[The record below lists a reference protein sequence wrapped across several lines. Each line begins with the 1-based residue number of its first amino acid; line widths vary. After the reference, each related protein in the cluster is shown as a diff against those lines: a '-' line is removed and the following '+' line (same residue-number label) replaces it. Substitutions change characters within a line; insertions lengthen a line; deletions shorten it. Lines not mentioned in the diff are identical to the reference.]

1 MKMTTRK
8 DIEQVLW
15 NACDS
20 FRGKIDSSR
29 YKDYI
34 LSMLFVKYLSDV
46 SKERREGYIKQ
57 YGGDMRRGERAMS
70 RGRFA
75 MDEQSTFDY
84 LYANR
89 NDAEIGQ
96 KINVAL
102 NHIEEHNSGKLR
114 NVFRA
119 IDFNSQVDF
128 GEPKEKNAT
137 LRNLLEDFNGLDLR
151 PSQLGSADIIG
162 DAYEYMIAMFASD
175 AGKKG
180 GEFFTPSQVS
190 ELVASLVQPKEND
203 RIYDPT
209 CGSGGLLLKA
219 YKKVPSG
226 KVAIYGQELNAQTWA
241 LCTMNMFLHGV
252 DDARIWQGDTLS
264 NPQNVEDDNLMK
276 FQVVVANPPFSLD
289 KWDSGF
295 LSEAEADSKG
305 KKKMSAELDQY
316 HRFDWGVP
324 PTSKGDY
331 AFVLHMLSS
340 LDAENGRM
348 AVVLP
353 HGVLFRGAS
362 EGKIRRQLVEMNLL
376 DAVIGFPANLF
387 YGTGIPACIL
397 VFRKNRTYRDVL
409 FIDAS
414 GDGNFEKG
422 KNQNILRDSDIT
434 RIVNAYQAR
443 QNEDKYSYVASFD
456 EIKENDFNLNIPR
469 YVDTF
474 EEEELVDIDEVQK
487 NIASIE
493 AELAEVQAKMVEY
506 LRELGGIRLCLEAL
520 SILMKTNF
528 IPING
533 KLMAK
538 TMYNPKQYPRKKL
551 QVFQLL

>member
-1 MKMTTRK
+1 MTTRN
-8 DIEQVLW
+8 DIERVLW
-15 NACDS
+15 SACDS

-34 LSMLFVKYLSDV
+34 LSMLFVKFLSDV
-46 SKERREGYIKQ
+46 SKEKRAHYLEQYDGDERRV
-57 YGGDMRRGERAMS
+57 ERAMS
-70 RGRFA
+70 RERFT
-75 MDEQSTFDY
+75 MDADSTFDY
-84 LYANR
+84 LYEHRTDN
-89 NDAEIGQ
+89 EIGQ

-102 NHIEEHNSGKLR
+102 SHIEERNSAKLR

-128 GEPKEKNAT
+128 GDVKAKNAT
-137 LRNLLEDFNGLDLR
+137 LRNLLEDFHGLDLR

-162 DAYEYMIAMFASD
+162 DAYEYMIANFASD

-190 ELVASLVQPKEND
+190 ELVAQLVKPREND

-219 YKKVPSG
+219 YRKVPSG

-264 NPQNVEDDNLMK
+264 NPQNIEDDALMK
-276 FQVVVANPPFSLD
+276 FQCVVANPPFSLD

-295 LSEAEADSKG
+295 LSDAAVDAKG
-305 KKKMSAELDQY
+305 KKQEKMKAELDPWK
-316 HRFDWGVP
+316 RFDWGVP
-324 PTSKGDY
+324 PASKGDY

-348 AVVLP
+348 AIVLP

-362 EGKIRRQLVEMNLL
+362 EGKIRRQLVELNLL
-376 DAVIGFPANLF
+376 DAVIGLPANLF

-397 VFRKNRTYRDVL
+397 VFKKNRTRRDVL

-414 GDGNFEKG
+414 GEDNYEKD
-422 KNQNILRDSDIT
+422 KNQNRLRDSDIA
-434 RIVNAYQAR
+434 RIVSAYEAR
-443 QNEDKYSYVASFD
+443 EDREKFSHVATFD

-469 YVDTF
+469 YVDTS
-474 EEEELVDIDEVQK
+474 EEEEQIDLEEVK
-487 NIASIE
+487 RNIAGIE
-493 AELAEVQAKMVEY
+493 AELKDVQAQMAKYME
-506 LRELGGIRLCLEAL
+506 ELGL
-520 SILMKTNF
+520 
-528 IPING
+528 
-533 KLMAK
+533 
-538 TMYNPKQYPRKKL
+538 
-551 QVFQLL
+551 

>member
-1 MKMTTRK
+1 MTTRN
-8 DIEQVLW
+8 DIERVLW
-15 NACDS
+15 KACDS

-46 SKERREGYIKQ
+46 SNERREGYIKQ
-57 YGGDMRRGERAMS
+57 YDRDMRRVERAMS
-70 RGRFA
+70 RERFA

-219 YKKVPSG
+219 YKKVLSG

-252 DDARIWQGDTLS
+252 EFDKFDIACEDTLT
-264 NPQNVEDDNLMK
+264 NPQHWDDEPFELICTNPPYSIKWAGDDNPLLI
-276 FQVVVANPPFSLD
+276 NDPRFSP
-289 KWDSGF
+289 
-295 LSEAEADSKG
+295 A
-305 KKKMSAELDQY
+305 
-316 HRFDWGVP
+316 
-324 PTSKGDY
+324 
-331 AFVLHMLSS
+331 
-340 LDAENGRM
+340 
-348 AVVLP
+348 
-353 HGVLFRGAS
+353 GVLAPKSKAAIVCFPGIMYRGGA
-362 EGKIRRQLVEMNLL
+362 EKKIRQYLIDNGYVDCVIQLP
-376 DAVIGFPANLF
+376 DNLF
-387 YGTGIPACIL
+387 FGTTIATNIL
-397 VFRKNRTYRDVL
+397 ILRRGKSDSTTL

-414 GDGNFEKG
+414 KECVKVTNSNKLTQDNIEHIVQLFTERKDVPHVAHLAAYEEIVEQDYNLSVSTYVEAEDIREKVDIV
-422 KNQNILRDSDIT
+422 KLNAEIKDIVAREQMLRDEI
-434 RIVNAYQAR
+434 
-443 QNEDKYSYVASFD
+443 DKIIA
-456 EIKENDFNLNIPR
+456 EIE
-469 YVDTF
+469 
-474 EEEELVDIDEVQK
+474 
-487 NIASIE
+487 
-493 AELAEVQAKMVEY
+493 
-506 LRELGGIRLCLEAL
+506 G
-520 SILMKTNF
+520 
-528 IPING
+528 
-533 KLMAK
+533 
-538 TMYNPKQYPRKKL
+538 
-551 QVFQLL
+551 

>member
-1 MKMTTRK
+1 MTTRN
-8 DIEQVLW
+8 DIERVLW
-15 NACDS
+15 SACDS

-34 LSMLFVKYLSDV
+34 LSMLFVKFLSDV
-46 SKERREGYIKQ
+46 SKEKRAHYLEQYDGDQRRV
-57 YGGDMRRGERAMS
+57 ERAMS
-70 RGRFA
+70 RERFT
-75 MDEQSTFDY
+75 MDADSTFDY
-84 LYANR
+84 LYEHR
-89 NDAEIGQ
+89 NDNEIGQ

-102 NHIEEHNSGKLR
+102 SHIEERNSAKLR

-128 GEPKEKNAT
+128 GDVKAKNAT
-137 LRNLLEDFNGLDLR
+137 LRNLLEDFQGLDLR

-162 DAYEYMIAMFASD
+162 DAYEYMIANFASD

-190 ELVASLVQPKEND
+190 ELVAQLVKPREND

-219 YKKVPSG
+219 YRKVPSG

-264 NPQNVEDDNLMK
+264 NPQNIEDDALMK
-276 FQVVVANPPFSLD
+276 FQCVVANPPFSLD

-295 LSEAEADSKG
+295 LSDAAVDAKG
-305 KKKMSAELDQY
+305 KKQEKMKAELDPWK
-316 HRFDWGVP
+316 RFDWGVP
-324 PTSKGDY
+324 PASKGDY

-340 LDAENGRM
+340 LDAESGRM
-348 AVVLP
+348 AIVLP

-362 EGKIRRQLVEMNLL
+362 EGKIRRQLVELNLL
-376 DAVIGFPANLF
+376 DAVIGLPANLF

-397 VFRKNRTYRDVL
+397 VFKKNRTRRDVL

-414 GDGNFEKG
+414 GEGNYEKD
-422 KNQNILRDSDIT
+422 KNQNRLRDSDIA
-434 RIVNAYQAR
+434 RIVSAYEAR
-443 QNEDKYSYVASFD
+443 EDREKFSHVATFD

-469 YVDTF
+469 YVDTS
-474 EEEELVDIDEVQK
+474 EEEEQIDLEEVK
-487 NIASIE
+487 RNIAGIE
-493 AELAEVQAKMVEY
+493 AELKDVQAQMAKYME
-506 LRELGGIRLCLEAL
+506 ELGL
-520 SILMKTNF
+520 
-528 IPING
+528 
-533 KLMAK
+533 
-538 TMYNPKQYPRKKL
+538 
-551 QVFQLL
+551 

>member
-1 MKMTTRK
+1 MTNRS
-8 DIEQVLW
+8 DIERVLW

-46 SKERREGYIKQ
+46 CKEKRAQHMETYH
-57 YGGDMRRGERAMS
+57 GDLKRVERAMA
-70 RGRFA
+70 RERF
-75 MDEQSTFDY
+75 MLDEDSTFDY
-84 LYANR
+84 LYKNR
-89 NDAEIGQ
+89 NDNEIGQ

-102 NHIEEHNSGKLR
+102 SHIEEHNSGKLR

-128 GEPKEKNAT
+128 GDAKTKNTT
-137 LRNLLEDFNGLDLR
+137 LRNLLTDFNTLNLS
-151 PSQLGSADIIG
+151 PSELSSADIIG
-162 DAYEYMIAMFASD
+162 DAYEYMIANFASD

-190 ELVASLVQPKEND
+190 ELVASLVEPQEND

-219 YKKVPSG
+219 YKQVESG

-241 LCTMNMFLHGV
+241 LCSMNMFLHEV
-252 DDARIWQGDTLS
+252 DDAKIWQGDTLA
-264 NPQNVEDDNLMK
+264 NPQNIEDDQLMK

-295 LSEAEADSKG
+295 LADVGVDAKG
-305 KKKMSAELDQY
+305 KKLSKMTASMDPCK
-316 HRFDWGVP
+316 RFDWGVP
-324 PTSKGDY
+324 PSSKGDY
-331 AFVLHMLSS
+331 AFVLHMLNS

-362 EGKIRRQLVEMNLL
+362 EGKIRKQLVDLNLL
-376 DAVIGFPANLF
+376 DAVIGLPANLF

-397 VFRKNRTYRDVL
+397 VFKKNRSRQDVL

-414 GDGNFEKG
+414 GEGNFQKD
-422 KNQNILRDSDIT
+422 KNQNTLRDSDIA
-434 RIVNAYQAR
+434 RIVGTYKAR
-443 QNEDKYSYVASFD
+443 ENVDKYAYVASRD
-456 EIKENDFNLNIPR
+456 EIKENDYNLNIPR

-474 EEEELVDIDEVQK
+474 EEEELVDIDEVKQS
-487 NIASIE
+487 IAAIE
-493 AELAEVQAKMVEY
+493 SELADVQAQMAKYME
-506 LRELGGIRLCLEAL
+506 ELGL
-520 SILMKTNF
+520 
-528 IPING
+528 
-533 KLMAK
+533 
-538 TMYNPKQYPRKKL
+538 
-551 QVFQLL
+551 

>member
-1 MKMTTRK
+1 MTTK
-8 DIEQVLW
+8 NDIERVLW
-15 NACDS
+15 SACDS

-34 LSMLFVKYLSDV
+34 LSMLFVKYLSDI
-46 SKERREGYIKQ
+46 SKEKREDYMNQYSGDIRRV
-57 YGGDMRRGERAMS
+57 ERAMS
-70 RGRFA
+70 RERFTLEA
-75 MDEQSTFDY
+75 DSTFDY
-84 LYANR
+84 LYDNR
-89 NDAEIGQ
+89 NDSEIGQ

-102 NHIEEHNSGKLR
+102 SHIEEHNSGKLR

-128 GEPKEKNAT
+128 GDVKEKNAT

-162 DAYEYMIAMFASD
+162 DAYEYMIANFASD

-190 ELVASLVQPKEND
+190 TLVAALVKPQVND

-219 YKKVPSG
+219 YKRVPGG

-252 DDARIWQGDTLS
+252 DDARIWQGDTLA
-264 NPQNVEDDNLMK
+264 NPQNIENDKLMK
-276 FQVVVANPPFSLD
+276 FQCVVANPPFSLD

-295 LSEAEADSKG
+295 LSNAGLDARG
-305 KKKMSAELDQY
+305 KKQEKMTASLDP
-316 HRFDWGVP
+316 HKRFDWGVP
-324 PTSKGDY
+324 PSSKGDY

-340 LDAENGRM
+340 MDAENGRM
-348 AVVLP
+348 VIVLP

-362 EGKIRRQLVEMNLL
+362 EGKIRKQMIELNLL
-376 DAVIGFPANLF
+376 DAVIGLPANLF

-397 VFRKNRTYRDVL
+397 VFKKNRNRRDVL

-414 GDGNFEKG
+414 GDGNFEKS
-422 KNQNILRDSDIT
+422 KNQNLLRDEDISK
-434 RIVNAYQAR
+434 IVSTYEAR
-443 QNEDKYSYVASFD
+443 ENVDKYCYVASFE
-456 EIKENDFNLNIPR
+456 EIKDNDFNLNIPR

-474 EEEELVDIDEVQK
+474 EEEELVDIDEVK
-487 NIASIE
+487 RNITNIE
-493 AELAEVQAKMVEY
+493 TELAQVQEQMAKY
-506 LRELGGIRLCLEAL
+506 LEELGL
-520 SILMKTNF
+520 
-528 IPING
+528 
-533 KLMAK
+533 
-538 TMYNPKQYPRKKL
+538 
-551 QVFQLL
+551 

>member
-1 MKMTTRK
+1 MKTTK
-8 DIEQVLW
+8 NDVEKVLW
-15 NACDS
+15 KACDS

-46 SKERREGYIKQ
+46 CAETKEKYRQQ
-57 YGGDMRRGERAMS
+57 YSGDEKRVERAMS
-70 RGRFA
+70 REPFVL
-75 MDEQSTFDY
+75 DDNSTFEY

-89 NDAEIGQ
+89 NDSEIGQ

-102 NHIEEHNSGKLR
+102 NNIEEHNSGKLR

-128 GEPKEKNAT
+128 GEKKEKNAT
-137 LRNLLEDFNGLDLR
+137 LKNVLEDFQTLDLR
-151 PSQLGSADIIG
+151 PSMLESNDIIG
-162 DAYEYMIAMFASD
+162 DAYEYMIANFASD

-190 ELVASLVQPKEND
+190 KLVATLVEPKEND

-219 YKKVPSG
+219 YAQAHTT
-226 KVAIYGQELNAQTWA
+226 KVAIYGQEKNMQTWA
-241 LCTMNMFLHGV
+241 LCSMNMFLHGI
-252 DDARIWQGDTLS
+252 DDAKIWQGDTLA
-264 NPQNVEDDNLMK
+264 NPQNLEDDKLMK
-276 FQVVVANPPFSLD
+276 FQCVVANPPFSLD

-295 LSEAEADSKG
+295 LPESTDE
-305 KKKMSAELDQY
+305 KKKAKMSADLDIY

-331 AFVLHMLSS
+331 AFVLHMLNS

-362 EGKIRRQLVEMNLL
+362 EGRIRQQIIEFNLL
-376 DAVIGFPANLF
+376 DAVIGLPANLF
-387 YGTGIPACIL
+387 YGTSIPACVL
-397 VFRKNRTYRDVL
+397 VFKKNRIRKDVL

-414 GDGNFEKG
+414 GDDNFEKG
-422 KNQNILRDSDIT
+422 KNQNILRDSDIKKIVDTYKSYETVEKYAYKAT
-434 RIVNAYQAR
+434 R
-443 QNEDKYSYVASFD
+443 D
-456 EIKENDFNLNIPR
+456 EIKENEYNLNIPR

-474 EEEELVDIDEVQK
+474 EEEELVDIDEVRQ
-487 NIASIE
+487 NIANIE
-493 AELAEVQAKMVEY
+493 AELKVVQSQMDEY
-506 LRELGGIRLCLEAL
+506 LKELGL
-520 SILMKTNF
+520 
-528 IPING
+528 
-533 KLMAK
+533 
-538 TMYNPKQYPRKKL
+538 
-551 QVFQLL
+551 

>member
-1 MKMTTRK
+1 MTTRK
-8 DIEQVLW
+8 EIEQVLW
-15 NACDS
+15 KACDS

-46 SKERREGYIKQ
+46 SKEKREAYIKQ
-57 YGGDMRRGERAMS
+57 YDGDLRRVERAMS
-70 RGRFA
+70 RERFA
-75 MDEQSTFDY
+75 MDEQSTFNF

-89 NDAEIGQ
+89 NDTEIGQ

-114 NVFRA
+114 NVFRS

-128 GEPKEKNAT
+128 GAPKEKNAT
-137 LRNLLEDFNGLDLR
+137 LRNLLEDFHVLDLR

-219 YKKVPSG
+219 YKKVPGG
-226 KVAIYGQELNAQTWA
+226 KAAIYGQEKNQQTWA
-241 LCTMNMFLHGV
+241 LCVMNMFLHSV

-264 NPQNVEDDNLMK
+264 NPQNIENDALMK

-295 LSEAEADSKG
+295 LSEAETDSKG
-305 KKKMSAELDQY
+305 KKKMSAELDSY
-316 HRFDWGVP
+316 HRFNLGVP
-324 PTSKGDY
+324 PASKGDY

-340 LDAENGRM
+340 LDVKNGRM

-376 DAVIGFPANLF
+376 DAVIGLPANLF

-397 VFRKNRTYRDVL
+397 VFKKSRSHRDVL

-422 KNQNILRDSDIT
+422 KSQNILRDCDIDQIINT
-434 RIVNAYQAR
+434 YTAR
-443 QNEDKYSYVASFD
+443 KSINKYSHVASFE

-474 EEEELVDIDEVQK
+474 EEEELVDIDEVK
-487 NIASIE
+487 RNIADIE
-493 AELAEVQAKMVEY
+493 AELAEVQAQMKTY
-506 LRELGGIRLCLEAL
+506 LEELGL
-520 SILMKTNF
+520 
-528 IPING
+528 
-533 KLMAK
+533 
-538 TMYNPKQYPRKKL
+538 
-551 QVFQLL
+551 

>member
-1 MKMTTRK
+1 MTTK
-8 DIEQVLW
+8 NDIERVLW
-15 NACDS
+15 SACDS

-46 SKERREGYIKQ
+46 SKEKREEYQKQ
-57 YGGDMRRGERAMS
+57 YEGDERRIERAMS
-70 RGRFA
+70 RERFT
-75 MDEQSTFDY
+75 MDELSTFDY
-84 LYANR
+84 LYVNR
-89 NDAEIGQ
+89 NDTEIGQ

-102 NHIEEHNSGKLR
+102 SHIEEHNSGKLR

-128 GEPKEKNAT
+128 GDVREKNAT

-151 PSQLGSADIIG
+151 PNQLGSSDIIG
-162 DAYEYMIAMFASD
+162 DAYEYMIANFASD

-190 ELVASLVQPKEND
+190 ELVASLVKPQKND

-226 KVAIYGQELNAQTWA
+226 KVAVYGQELNAQTWA

-252 DDARIWQGDTLS
+252 DDAKIWQGDTLS
-264 NPQNVEDDNLMK
+264 NPQNIEDDKLMK

-295 LSEAEADSKG
+295 LSNAGVDANG
-305 KKKMSAELDQY
+305 KKQEKMTSSLDPWK
-316 HRFDWGVP
+316 RFDWGVP

-331 AFVLHMLSS
+331 AFVLHMLNSM
-340 LDAENGRM
+340 DAESGRM
-348 AVVLP
+348 AIVLP

-362 EGKIRRQLVEMNLL
+362 EGKIRKQIVEFNLL
-376 DAVIGFPANLF
+376 DAVIGLPANLF
-387 YGTGIPACIL
+387 YGTGIPACVL
-397 VFRKNRTYRDVL
+397 VFRKNRTRRDVL

-414 GDGNFEKG
+414 GDENYEKG
-422 KNQNILRDSDIT
+422 KNQNILRDSDIA
-434 RIVNAYQAR
+434 RIVSTYEAR
-443 QNEDKYSYVASFD
+443 EAIDKYSYVASFD

-474 EEEELVDIDEVQK
+474 EEEELVDIDQVKQ
-487 NIASIE
+487 NIANIE
-493 AELAEVQAKMVEY
+493 AELTVVQTQMQKY
-506 LRELGGIRLCLEAL
+506 LEELGL
-520 SILMKTNF
+520 
-528 IPING
+528 
-533 KLMAK
+533 
-538 TMYNPKQYPRKKL
+538 
-551 QVFQLL
+551 

>member
-1 MKMTTRK
+1 MTTK
-8 DIEQVLW
+8 SDIERVLW
-15 NACDS
+15 SACDS

-46 SKERREGYIKQ
+46 SKEKREEYFKQ
-57 YGGDMRRGERAMS
+57 YNGDENRVERAMS
-70 RGRFA
+70 RERFT
-75 MDEQSTFDY
+75 MDELSTFDF
-84 LYANR
+84 LYINR
-89 NDAEIGQ
+89 NDSEIGQ

-102 NHIEEHNSGKLR
+102 SHIEEHNSGKLR

-128 GEPKEKNAT
+128 GEVKEKNST
-137 LRNLLEDFNGLDLR
+137 LRNLLEDFYDLDLS
-151 PSQLGSADIIG
+151 PSSLGSADIIG
-162 DAYEYMIAMFASD
+162 DAYEYMIANFASD

-190 ELVASLVQPKEND
+190 ELVSRLVSPQEND

-219 YKKVPSG
+219 YKKIQNG
-226 KVAIYGQELNAQTWA
+226 KAAVYGQELNSQTWA

-252 DDARIWQGDTLS
+252 DDAKIWQGDTLA
-264 NPQNVEDDNLMK
+264 NPQNIEDDKLMK

-295 LSEAEADSKG
+295 LSNAGLDSRG
-305 KKKMSAELDQY
+305 KKQEKMTASLDQY
-316 HRFDWGVP
+316 KRFDWGVP

-331 AFVLHMLSS
+331 AFILHMLNS

-348 AVVLP
+348 GIVLP

-362 EGKIRRQLVEMNLL
+362 EGKIREQIINFNLL
-376 DAVIGFPANLF
+376 DAVIGLPSNLF
-387 YGTGIPACIL
+387 YGTGIPACVL
-397 VFRKNRTYRDVL
+397 VFKKNRPIRDVL

-414 GDGNFEKG
+414 GDGNYEKG
-422 KNQNILRDSDIT
+422 KNQNILRDSDIN
-434 RIVNAYQAR
+434 RIVSTYEKREAI
-443 QNEDKYSYVASFD
+443 EKYSYIASLE

-474 EEEELVDIDEVQK
+474 EEEEQVDIDTVKANIENIEFELVEVKKQMSK
-487 NIASIE
+487 
-493 AELAEVQAKMVEY
+493 Y
-506 LRELGGIRLCLEAL
+506 LEELGI
-520 SILMKTNF
+520 
-528 IPING
+528 
-533 KLMAK
+533 
-538 TMYNPKQYPRKKL
+538 
-551 QVFQLL
+551 

>member
-1 MKMTTRK
+1 MTTKK

-15 NACDS
+15 KACDS

-46 SKERREGYIKQ
+46 SKEKRDEYLKQ
-57 YGGDMRRGERAMS
+57 YEGDLRRVERAMS
-70 RGRFA
+70 RERFA
-75 MDEQSTFDY
+75 MDQESTFDY
-84 LYANR
+84 LYTNR
-89 NDAEIGQ
+89 NDTEIGQ

-102 NHIEEHNSGKLR
+102 AHIEEHNSGKLR

-128 GEPKEKNAT
+128 GEVKEKNTT

-151 PSQLGSADIIG
+151 HSQLGSADIIG

-190 ELVASLVQPKEND
+190 ELVAALVKPKEND

-264 NPQNVEDDNLMK
+264 NPQNLENDQLMR
-276 FQVVVANPPFSLD
+276 FQVMVANPPFSLD

-295 LSEAEADSKG
+295 LADAAADSKG
-305 KKKMSAELDQY
+305 KKKMSADLDPY
-316 HRFDWGVP
+316 RRFDWGVP
-324 PTSKGDY
+324 PASKGDY

-348 AVVLP
+348 AIVLP

-362 EGKIRRQLVEMNLL
+362 EGKIRRALVEDLNVL
-376 DAVIGFPANLF
+376 DAVIGLPANLF

-397 VFRKNRTYRDVL
+397 VFKKNRTRRDVL

-414 GDGNFEKG
+414 GDRNFEKG
-422 KNQNILRDSDIT
+422 KNQNILRDSDIA
-434 RIVNAYQAR
+434 RIVSAYEDR
-443 QNEDKYSYVASFD
+443 ETIDKYSYQASFE

-474 EEEELVDIDEVQK
+474 EEEELVDIDEVKK

-493 AELAEVQAKMVEY
+493 VELAQVQAKMAKY
-506 LRELGGIRLCLEAL
+506 LEELGL
-520 SILMKTNF
+520 
-528 IPING
+528 
-533 KLMAK
+533 
-538 TMYNPKQYPRKKL
+538 
-551 QVFQLL
+551 